1 VVVVTLVLALAV
13 PVLAHADGAQLP
25 SRTVTIPSQTFPAE
39 TPSQQISAL
48 ERWTH
53 DYDEW
58 KAWFVKWRG
67 RLEPGWFSAKQRRVA
82 PAPPVWL
89 PDACASLLEEAGP
102 LAGACRAW
110 REWLHDN
117 DGTGLL
123 VQQAAQTQKQQEAVP
138 KTVWWEHVHVDA
150 LWPMTQSGSSAFG
163 VAGMHT
169 TLYVTKR
176 MQVFL
181 TPGAILMRL
190 PAVSG
195 GRTWSAAT
203 DWGFSYSLFDF
214 RVPGMDRP
222 STLHLNMA
230 RVWVLGANGLTV
242 PGELYL
248 AGFSITFKRR

>member
-1 VVVVTLVLALAV
+1 MIVVTLALALAL
-13 PVLAHADGAQLP
+13 PAQAETDLLP
-25 SRTVTIPSQTFPAE
+25 SRAITLPAHTFPSE
-39 TPSQQISAL
+39 TPFQQLHAL
-48 ERWTH
+48 QRWTR

-67 RLEPGWFSAKQRRVA
+67 RVQPGLFSAKPRRQPPEP
-82 PAPPVWL
+82 PAWL
-89 PDACASLLEEAGP
+89 PDACTSMIDDSGP
-102 LAGACRAW
+102 LADACRAW
-110 REWLHDN
+110 RDWLHDN

-123 VQQAAQTQKQQEAVP
+123 TQQTAQAQAKQEKVE
-138 KTVWWEHVHVDA
+138 KTIWWEHVHVDA
-150 LWPMTQSGSSAFG
+150 YWPMTQSGTSAFG

-176 MQVFL
+176 LQVFL
-181 TPGAILMRL
+181 APGAILMRL

-203 DWGFSYSLFDF
+203 DWGFSYNLFDF
-214 RVPGMDRP
+214 RMPGMNRP
-222 STLHLNMA
+222 STLHFNMA
-230 RVWVLGANGLTV
+230 RVWVLGGNAVTM